1 MKGYEGYEG
10 MSLCHVLEV
19 LEVVGEVV
27 GPDVDDMGGGERFG
41 IGVFVILGVGV
52 AGAVVF
58 ITHGY

>member
-1 MKGYEGYEG
+1 